1 MKILALTLLMASC
14 QPQDAYYDSKPKTEL
29 PELPSISG
37 AGKVTKIPDKKLSD
51 QEKDALIVQMQRNEK
66 LNAEGYNA
74 RGRAYEAI
82 RRTYGGQ

>member
-1 MKILALTLLMASC
+1 MRILVFTLLMASC
-14 QPQDAYYDSKPKTEL
+14 QPQEAYYDPKPNTEL
-29 PELPSISG
+29 PDIPTIAG
-37 AGKVTKIPDKKLSD
+37 AGTVTKIPNKKLSD
-51 QEKDALIVQMQRNEK
+51 EEKDLIILQMQRNEK